1 MMATQIKLDQTYLE
15 MAKNWS
21 NLSQANRMKVGCLIV
36 KNGQIISD
44 GFNGTPTGQSNMCE
58 DRNGDTRREVLHA
71 ESNAITKL
79 AKGTSSS
86 EGATLY
92 TTLSPCFECAK
103 LIVQSGIRRVVCGE
117 LYRLDEGVDF
127 LKTCGITVCIVG
139 NTSASN
145 GTCSCADP
153 YERLTVEGSSPL

>member
-1 MMATQIKLDQTYLE
+1 MMAKQLELDSTYLE
-15 MAKNWS
+15 MAQIWA

-44 GFNGTPTGQSNMCE
+44 GFNGTPAGRSNVCE
-58 DRNGDTRREVLHA
+58 DSTGDTRREVLHA

-79 AKGTSSS
+79 ARGTSSS

-117 LYRLDEGVDF
+117 MYRMDEGVTF
-127 LKTCGITVCIVG
+127 LKSCGITVQV
-139 NTSASN
+139 NSRT
-145 GTCSCADP
+145 
-153 YERLTVEGSSPL
+153 